1 MIDSMSEEQT
11 LGLGIASL
19 SFISERRTELRKS
32 EVKVADFVMANPQKV
47 VHSSISELAESAD
60 VSEPTVIRFCRRIG
74 FKGYQDFKIAL
85 AQSVVPRIKSI
96 HESITEHD
104 NAQSLTM
111 KVFQAN
117 IAAIQDS
124 LDTLDFV
131 TMERVIEACAS
142 ARSIL
147 FFGLG
152 GSASVAQDAYHK
164 FFRVGIPCNWYED
177 THMQAMGASMLGEGD
192 VVIAISHSGSSKDI
206 VEAIELATEA
216 GAITVAVTSHVK
228 SPVSQVA
235 SHVLSVNTTETSY
248 RFEPMSS
255 RIAHLSVIDAVAV
268 GVSMRRQEHYVES
281 VRRTRRSLVRKRY

>member
-1 MIDSMSEEQT
+1 MIVTMSGEQT
-11 LGLGIASL
+11 PGLGMAAL

-32 EVKVADFVMANPQKV
+32 EVKVADYVTANPQKV

-124 LDTLDFV
+124 LESLDYI
-131 TMERVIEACAS
+131 TMERVIEACAA

-164 FFRVGIPCNWYED
+164 FFRLGIPCNWYED

-235 SHVLSVNTTETSY
+235 SYVLSVNTTETSY